1 MKTILAIAFL
11 LTINIGLDNAEK
23 FKFDKYNIFPMYKYL
38 NFFKIKTQS
47 NKLQVGSTKSNK

>member
-38 NFFKIKTQS
+38 NYF
-47 NKLQVGSTKSNK
+47 